1 MERSSEVPNNQKGN
15 IMNGTMEKLASPKQ
29 LKWLRDLLEDKD
41 YSEFPEDWRKVCD
54 RLKGMFAKC
63 AQEGYEPMSLNVW
76 IVAND
81 GSPLT
86 HNDFQKLLPK
96 LQAAGK
102 AAKAIHNAEKAE
114 LVDGY
119 YQKDGVYYRVIH
131 NRAGTKQYAQR
142 MKFLMTVEE
151 AKAKAGKGIKG
162 KVFKWDYA
170 PGAIYKLEPSM
181 KVENTNLTTQFGGL
195 YSACCECGA
204 LLNDP
209 LSVALNI
216 GPVCGGRVFGE
227 EFKGMLKEAKANL

>member
-1 MERSSEVPNNQKGN
+1 
-15 IMNGTMEKLASPKQ
+15 MNGTMEKLASPKQ
-29 LKWLRDLLEDKD
+29 LKWLRDLLNDKD
-41 YSEFPEDWRKVCD
+41 YSTFPEDWRKVCD
-54 RLKGMFAKC
+54 RLKGLFDKC
-63 AQEGYEPMSLNVW
+63 VEEGYEAQSLNTF

-81 GSPLT
+81 GDPLT

-102 AAKAIHNAEKAE
+102 ATKAIHNAEKAE

-119 YQKDGVYYRVIH
+119 YLKDGVYYRVVH
-131 NRAGTKQYAQR
+131 NRAGTKQYAAR
-142 MKFLMTVEE
+142 MKFLMDQEE
-151 AKAKAGKGIKG
+151 AKALAGTGVKA

-170 PGAIYKLEPSM
+170 PGAIYKLEPGM
-181 KVENTNLTTQFGGL
+181 LVTNADLTEAFGGL

-209 LSVALNI
+209 LSVKLNI

-227 EFKGMLKEAKANL
+227 EFKGMLKEAKASL